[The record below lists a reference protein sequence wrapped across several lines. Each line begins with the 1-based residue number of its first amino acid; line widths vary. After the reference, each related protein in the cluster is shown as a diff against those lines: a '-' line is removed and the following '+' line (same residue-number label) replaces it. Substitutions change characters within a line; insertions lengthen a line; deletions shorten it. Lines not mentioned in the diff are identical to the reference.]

1 MRRPAGG
8 FLKQHEGR
16 ELEARWLSRVRRLR
30 GEGWEALAAEKRAEV
45 LTLRREVLVLARE
58 TAAEPAELRRTAETV
73 LGGEREAQLAA
84 DEMIEANL
92 RLVVSIAKKYQNRGL
107 ALPDL
112 VQEGNAGLMKAVEK
126 FDYRRGFKFSTYAT
140 WWIRQSLARAIAETG
155 PTIRIPVHMVEMVAT
170 VKRVSWL
177 MRRELGRVPAP
188 EEIAERTGISPERV
202 QRALEAARAAEPM
215 SLGTPLG
222 GDDGD
227 LQFGDLIEDEDAV
240 QPLDAAIGSDL
251 RETMTPIL
259 GTLSPREERVL
270 RMRFGIGTRSDHT
283 LEEVSRQFSVTR
295 ERIRQIERKALQKLK
310 HPTRARVLRTYL
322 EG

>member
-1 MRRPAGG
+1 M
-8 FLKQHEGR
+8 
-16 ELEARWLSRVRRLR
+16 
-30 GEGWEALAAEKRAEV
+30 
-45 LTLRREVLVLARE
+45 
-58 TAAEPAELRRTAETV
+58 

-107 ALPDL
+107 ALADL
-112 VQEGNAGLMKAVEK
+112 VQEGNAGLMKAVQK

-140 WWIRQSLARAIAETG
+140 WWIRQSLARAVTETG
-155 PTIRIPVHMVEMVAT
+155 PTIRIPVHMVETLAK
-170 VKRVSWL
+170 VKQASWL
-177 MRRELGRVPAP
+177 IRRELGRTPSP

-202 QRALEAARAAEPM
+202 QRALKAATAAEPM
-215 SLGTPLG
+215 SLETPLG

-227 LQFGDLIEDEDAV
+227 LQLGDLIEDEDAV

-251 RETMTPIL
+251 RETMTRIL

-283 LEEVSRQFSVTR
+283 LEEVGRQLLGD
-295 ERIRQIERKALQKLK
+295 A
-310 HPTRARVLRTYL
+310 
-322 EG
+322 